1 MTIKRLWWL
10 SLCLLLILS
19 SSGLAATTVY
29 TDETAF
35 LNDFSVLIPGSYQ
48 TIDEGFENNLVWSST
63 RSPAGATSITS
74 QNIVWTTNH
83 QDTVNPSLVT
93 TGLGPARSGLWGA
106 YALPHGNPDRNEDI
120 PTCDVDVVPPDCLM
134 HDGLTAQGATGQTI
148 YAVGFWYSGTPFGTL
163 GIYLDGVQEHTD
175 ILPEDI
181 PRFVGVIDTLGF
193 TSVELRELEGKT
205 GNEKLVFFDDFT
217 LAGDFTPQPN
227 LAISPAS
234 ANFDSVTVGT
244 SSDLTLTLSNSG
256 SANLNIS
263 TIGNVDALLPPFSLV
278 AGQDGCSGQ
287 TLAPAASCT
296 ITVRYSPTSE
306 GIHNDSFNVPSNDP
320 GSPSVIVD
328 VTGSGA
334 PLPVPNLSPSGL
346 SLQFGNVTVNTTSDK
361 NLTLSNTGSAD
372 LTLGEIALSNPLGPN
387 FELLAAQDNCSNQSL
402 APAAN
407 CTLTVRYAPT
417 TVANHSDSFDIPSND
432 PDTPSVTISVGGSG
446 TAEAT
451 PNIALSTT
459 NLVFGSLAIGNT
471 ADQTLT
477 VVNSG
482 NADLI
487 VGDIALTNP
496 LVAPYE
502 LVTALDTC
510 SNQTLTPASSCSITV
525 RYSPTTAGVHGE
537 SFNIPSNDAD
547 NANIT
552 VNLNG
557 TGTLE
562 PVPNLALSDTT
573 VTFGNVSEGT
583 TSDRSVTLSN
593 TGNADLNVADI
604 ALSNPLAAPF
614 ELVTALD
621 TCSNQTLT
629 PATSCSITIR
639 YSPST
644 VGAHNDSFNIPSNDP
659 DTPSASVSVSGTGL
673 PMAANN
679 PPTTPFLVFPADKQT
694 GLETSFAFRW
704 KKSTDVE
711 NDPISYDLVYCQD
724 SSFTGCQVIMV
735 FAPETDQNR
744 FLYAGVGGFWV
755 LLLGATAWPRKRSLR
770 LLWISLSIIAS
781 LIILPSCGG
790 GGGGGN
796 TPSDEVSYSVSG
808 LQQNTTYYWKVTATD
823 GSDLTESAVRS
834 FTTQ

>member
-1 MTIKRLWWL
+1 
-10 SLCLLLILS
+10 
-19 SSGLAATTVY
+19 
-29 TDETAF
+29 
-35 LNDFSVLIPGSYQ
+35 
-48 TIDEGFENNLVWSST
+48 
-63 RSPAGATSITS
+63 
-74 QNIVWTTNH
+74 
-83 QDTVNPSLVT
+83 
-93 TGLGPARSGLWGA
+93 
-106 YALPHGNPDRNEDI
+106 
-120 PTCDVDVVPPDCLM
+120 
-134 HDGLTAQGATGQTI
+134 
-148 YAVGFWYSGTPFGTL
+148 
-163 GIYLDGVQEHTD
+163 
-175 ILPEDI
+175 
-181 PRFVGVIDTLGF
+181 
-193 TSVELRELEGKT
+193 
-205 GNEKLVFFDDFT
+205 
-217 LAGDFTPQPN
+217 
-227 LAISPAS
+227 
-234 ANFDSVTVGT
+234 
-244 SSDLTLTLSNSG
+244 
-256 SANLNIS
+256 
-263 TIGNVDALLPPFSLV
+263 
-278 AGQDGCSGQ
+278 
-287 TLAPAASCT
+287 
-296 ITVRYSPTSE
+296 
-306 GIHNDSFNVPSNDP
+306 
-320 GSPSVIVD
+320 
-328 VTGSGA
+328 
-334 PLPVPNLSPSGL
+334 
-346 SLQFGNVTVNTTSDK
+346 
-361 NLTLSNTGSAD
+361 
-372 LTLGEIALSNPLGPN
+372 
-387 FELLAAQDNCSNQSL
+387 
-402 APAAN
+402 
-407 CTLTVRYAPT
+407 PT

-644 VGAHNDSFNIPSNDP
+644 VGAHNDSFNISSNDP

-679 PPTTPFLVFPADKQT
+679 PPTTPVLVFPADKQT

-711 NDPISYDLVYCQD
+711 NDPIGYDLVYCQD

-744 FLYAGVGGFWV
+744 FLYAGAGGFWV

-796 TPSDEVSYSVSG
+796 TPSDEISYSVSG

>member
-334 PLPVPNLSPSGL
+334 PFPVPNLSPSGL

-402 APAAN
+402 APAAS

-432 PDTPSVTISVGGSG
+432 PDTPSVT
-446 TAEAT
+446 
-451 PNIALSTT
+451 
-459 NLVFGSLAIGNT
+459 
-471 ADQTLT
+471 
-477 VVNSG
+477 
-482 NADLI
+482 
-487 VGDIALTNP
+487 
-496 LVAPYE
+496 
-502 LVTALDTC
+502 
-510 SNQTLTPASSCSITV
+510 
-525 RYSPTTAGVHGE
+525 
-537 SFNIPSNDAD
+537 
-547 NANIT
+547 
-552 VNLNG
+552 
-557 TGTLE
+557 
-562 PVPNLALSDTT
+562 
-573 VTFGNVSEGT
+573 
-583 TSDRSVTLSN
+583 
-593 TGNADLNVADI
+593 
-604 ALSNPLAAPF
+604 
-614 ELVTALD
+614 
-621 TCSNQTLT
+621 
-629 PATSCSITIR
+629 
-639 YSPST
+639 
-644 VGAHNDSFNIPSNDP
+644 
-659 DTPSASVSVSGTGL
+659 
-673 PMAANN
+673 
-679 PPTTPFLVFPADKQT
+679 
-694 GLETSFAFRW
+694 
-704 KKSTDVE
+704 
-711 NDPISYDLVYCQD
+711 
-724 SSFTGCQVIMV
+724 
-735 FAPETDQNR
+735 
-744 FLYAGVGGFWV
+744 
-755 LLLGATAWPRKRSLR
+755 
-770 LLWISLSIIAS
+770 
-781 LIILPSCGG
+781 
-790 GGGGGN
+790 
-796 TPSDEVSYSVSG
+796 
-808 LQQNTTYYWKVTATD
+808 
-823 GSDLTESAVRS
+823 
-834 FTTQ
+834 